1 MMVHTMEARNLY
13 QPTPSAESGF
23 WARLGLPSRGA
34 ELHKA
39 LHRGFP
45 YQVFR
50 RLVELSELD
59 RKELARVTAIAP
71 ATLQRR
77 SKAGRFSPDESDRL
91 YRFAQV
97 FKAALDLFDGDEAMA
112 SHWLT
117 HPVQGLGHRCPVEML
132 TTSAETQDVMDLI
145 GRLEHG
151 VAT

>member
-1 MMVHTMEARNLY
+1 MEARKLY
-13 QPTPSAESGF
+13 QPTRSGESDF
-23 WARLGLPSRGA
+23 WACLGLPSRGA
-34 ELHKA
+34 ELHEA

-50 RLVELSELD
+50 RLAELSRLD

-71 ATLQRR
+71 ATLHRR

-97 FKAALDLFDGDEAMA
+97 FKSSLDLFDGDEAAA

-132 TTSAETQDVMDLI
+132 TTSAETQEVMDLI